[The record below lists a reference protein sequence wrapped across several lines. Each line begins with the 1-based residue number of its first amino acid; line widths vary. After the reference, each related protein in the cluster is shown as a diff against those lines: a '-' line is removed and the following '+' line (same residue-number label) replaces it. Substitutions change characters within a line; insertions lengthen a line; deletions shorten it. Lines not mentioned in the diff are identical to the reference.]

1 MMKSIIYGK
10 LAFLISGLLGGILI
24 RYDSN
29 YLLAMV
35 VTGAI
40 GCALL
45 SVFIKLT
52 DKMLIMTMAGGAA
65 MPLGLMLSFG
75 IVEGSGAIFPWLAKL
90 LDDTWI
96 PDILAIVLL
105 CLFFGIVVGTTIYG
119 KKAVLRFAV
128 IMAIVG
134 IPFGTLIA
142 VFNLLFY
149 GDGPYSDW
157 LKYVGNIDINFLTMA
172 LSIGVGLGLSIGV
185 TKLKSKIEP

>member
-105 CLFFGIVVGTTIYG
+105 CLFFGIVVGTAIYG

-149 GDGPYSDW
+149 DDGPYSDW
-157 LKYVGNIDINFLTMA
+157 LKYVGNIDINFLAMA
-172 LSIGVGLGLSIGV
+172 LSIGVGLGLSIGM
-185 TKLKSKIEP
+185 TKLKSKVEP

>member
-24 RYDSN
+24 LYDSN

-105 CLFFGIVVGTTIYG
+105 CLFFGIVVGTVIYG
-119 KKAVLRFAV
+119 KKAVLRIAV
-128 IMAIVG
+128 IMALVG

>member
-24 RYDSN
+24 LYDSD

>member
-1 MMKSIIYGK
+1 MMKSLIYGK
-10 LAFLISGLLGGILI
+10 LAFLISGILGGILI
-24 RYDSN
+24 LYESN

-45 SVFIKLT
+45 SVFLKFT
-52 DKMLIMTMAGGAA
+52 DKMLVMTMVGGAV

-90 LDDTWI
+90 LDHTWI

-105 CLFFGIVVGTTIYG
+105 CFFFGIATGTVIYG

-128 IMAIVG
+128 ITALVG

-142 VFNLLFY
+142 VLNLLFY
-149 GDGPYSDW
+149 GYGPYSDG
-157 LKYVGNIDINFLTMA
+157 LKYVGNFDINFLAMA
-172 LSIGVGLGLSIGV
+172 LAIGVGLGLSIGV
-185 TKLKSKIEP
+185 TNSKIETKL

>member
-24 RYDSN
+24 LYDSN

-52 DKMLIMTMAGGAA
+52 GKMLVMTMVGGAA

-105 CLFFGIVVGTTIYG
+105 CFFFGIATGTVIYG

-128 IMAIVG
+128 ITALVG
-134 IPFGTLIA
+134 IPFGTFIA
-142 VFNLLFY
+142 VLNLLFY
-149 GDGPYSDW
+149 GYGPYSDG
-157 LKYVGNIDINFLTMA
+157 LKYVGNFDINFLAMA
-172 LSIGVGLGLSIGV
+172 LAIGVGLGLSIGV
-185 TKLKSKIEP
+185 TNSKIETKL